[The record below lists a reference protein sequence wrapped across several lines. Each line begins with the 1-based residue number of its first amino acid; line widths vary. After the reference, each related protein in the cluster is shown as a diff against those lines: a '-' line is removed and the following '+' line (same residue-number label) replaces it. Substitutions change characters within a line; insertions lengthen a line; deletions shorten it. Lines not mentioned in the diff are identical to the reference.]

1 MNKMLVFSAEWC
13 GPCKALKPTLL
24 QLDQDR
30 IVYYDID
37 RNIEERELYQ
47 IRAVPTIILLDSEG
61 IELDRLMGSQSL
73 RKLQDLLDRE

>member
-47 IRAVPTIILLDSEG
+47 IKAVPTIILLDSEG

>member
-1 MNKMLVFSAEWC
+1 MLVFSAEWC